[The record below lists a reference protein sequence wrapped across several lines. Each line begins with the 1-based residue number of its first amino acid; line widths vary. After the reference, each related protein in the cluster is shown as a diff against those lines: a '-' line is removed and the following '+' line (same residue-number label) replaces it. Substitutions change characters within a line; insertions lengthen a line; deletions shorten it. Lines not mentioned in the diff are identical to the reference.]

1 MVNNKKLKG
10 KHRRQTTADLF
21 VPAPPPPAAVPKKYG
36 LDYARFDAVDSDD
49 SDAER
54 QALAAPEALR
64 RGRAPPTAP
73 GKSTRM
79 ARA

>member
-21 VPAPPPPAAVPKKYG
+21 MPAPPPPAAVPKKYG

-49 SDAER
+49 SDAAR
-54 QALAAPEALR
+54 QALAAPEALGESSLLLR
-64 RGRAPPTAP
+64 WQRLGAY
-73 GKSTRM
+73 GHL
-79 ARA
+79 